1 MDKAASDLNGLQRR
15 SELLHQKNDLQYQ
28 NFIHF
33 VRHVVLWF
41 TTRLMFSG
49 RILQWHFQLFII
61 PQIGD
66 CVKLIEGWIPCNVIS
81 SVPLLQLNDEMIR
94 TETLNQCKAWSG
106 SPWTA
111 PQWAGAWPRPRVSML
126 HHSVELPGHISRS
139 AQEMPDQ
146 TLRLHHVALLTYWTL
161 WCLEKQ
167 RFTFK
172 TDQLGP
178 DLALYFNKE
187 AQTLHLMIIITAD
200 MNNETRVPFR
210 WRKG

>member
-94 TETLNQCKAWSG
+94 TGTLNQCKAWSG
-106 SPWTA
+106 SPWT
-111 PQWAGAWPRPRVSML
+111 PSEWAGASSRLRVRVL
-126 HHSVELPGHISRS
+126 HHSAKPCLAISPQPSLPVG
-139 AQEMPDQ
+139 Q
-146 TLRLHHVALLTYWTL
+146 TLRPSPSGGRTLHHCHSLDLL
-161 WCLEKQ
+161 
-167 RFTFK
+167 K
-172 TDQLGP
+172 TDQWSVWRLRH
-178 DLALYFNKE
+178 
-187 AQTLHLMIIITAD
+187 QWCITVWTWPCILTKSSSPA
-200 MNNETRVPFR
+200 VWSLVGLQPL
-210 WRKG
+210 